1 VKLIKNAIILGL
13 AGVALHAL
21 TRKRLDAAP
30 ASASD
35 SAETGSARASAQER
49 RSPAATAEDSPNA
62 AERLQSRQPAS
73 GLAGNGR
80 LRAALLDSDA
90 AHGEAPRGTGLADF
104 TRGA

>member
-1 VKLIKNAIILGL
+1 MKLIKNAIILGM
-13 AGVALHAL
+13 AGAALHAL
-21 TRKRLDAAP
+21 MRKRRDA
-30 ASASD
+30 ASASG
-35 SAETGSARASAQER
+35 SAEAGSGRGSADGR

-62 AERLQSRQPAS
+62 AERLQTRQPA
-73 GLAGNGR
+73 GGMAGNGR